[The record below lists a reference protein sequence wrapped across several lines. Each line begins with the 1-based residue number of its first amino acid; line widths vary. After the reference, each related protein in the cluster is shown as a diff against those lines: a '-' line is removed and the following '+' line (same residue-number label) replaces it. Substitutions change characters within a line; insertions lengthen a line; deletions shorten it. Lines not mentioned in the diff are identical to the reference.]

1 MEIVPIKI
9 KFITKNNSN
18 QENQSDQTNKNII
31 QAFLNDQNDQILP
44 SNEMNPMNLVDK
56 DNQFLQIQNA
66 ISQKKIFLLQKQKK
80 INKIS
85 KQNKFLEEVKEDY
98 LKYNN
103 YITKQ
108 KQEQI
113 MALQMLNNYIEDL
126 SKSDSLSKNN
136 IIDSQNE
143 QKKIMNEIESIK
155 QNLDNII
162 NDTNIINSKVK

>member
-66 ISQKKIFLLQKQKK
+66 IAQKRNFLLQKQKK

>member
-18 QENQSDQTNKNII
+18 QENESDQTNKNII

-44 SNEMNPMNLVDK
+44 SNEMNHMNLVDK

>member
-66 ISQKKIFLLQKQKK
+66 IAQKRNFLLQKQKK

-108 KQEQI
+108 TQEQI